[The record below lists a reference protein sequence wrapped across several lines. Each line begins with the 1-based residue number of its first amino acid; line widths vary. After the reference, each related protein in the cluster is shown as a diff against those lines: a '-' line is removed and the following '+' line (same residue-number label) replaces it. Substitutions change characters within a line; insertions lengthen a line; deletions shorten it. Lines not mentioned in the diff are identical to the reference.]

1 MCRHGHKNGR
11 DDVYSVQYDDGDIE
25 NLQFR
30 DVRKMLK
37 KSPADKRVPR
47 STLFWTVWVLW
58 WEVCVW
64 RVVGGWVGGLWSG
77 NVDMEICRGYLTA

>member
-47 STLFWTVWVLW
+47 STLFWTVWVL
-58 WEVCVW
+58 
-64 RVVGGWVGGLWSG
+64 
-77 NVDMEICRGYLTA
+77 